1 MFYRLKKKNSVIVEA
16 LSTPVQKAV
25 MSIVFFEPVFA
36 AVHFDHKINS
46 FAVHVVSVFVWGLD
60 PPHPSDDECTTH
72 TVTTPPSVATL
83 LSRCNRVAFALQ
95 PDA

>member
-36 AVHFDHKINS
+36 ALHFDHKINS

-60 PPHPSDDECTTH
+60 PLTFCECTTH
-72 TVTTPPSVATL
+72 TTVCCDIAFAL
-83 LSRCNRVAFALQ
+83 QSRCIRALQ

>member
-36 AVHFDHKINS
+36 AVQFDHKINS

-60 PPHPSDDECTTH
+60 PPH
-72 TVTTPPSVATL
+72 L
-83 LSRCNRVAFALQ
+83 L
-95 PDA
+95 

>member
-36 AVHFDHKINS
+36 AVQFDHKINS
-46 FAVHVVSVFVWGLD
+46 FAVHSCLCLFGASIPLTFC
-60 PPHPSDDECTTH
+60 ECTTH
-72 TVTTPPSVATL
+72 TTV
-83 LSRCNRVAFALQ
+83 CCDIAFALQ
-95 PDA
+95 SRCIRVAA